1 MISKKVSGLIL
12 VISLDY
18 VDRRLPKESIN
29 RISINESNFL
39 GYITN
44 SVNNNDDEN
53 DNLNYGSYGKYKQFN
68 KYSYSNYI
76 DEDNIRLQKRSEI
89 NKTSYP
95 EDRKRLV
102 AFKIIFKKISTKFK
116 SLRARLDS

>member
-1 MISKKVSGLIL
+1 M
-12 VISLDY
+12 DY

-29 RISINESNFL
+29 RITINESNFL

-53 DNLNYGSYGKYKQFN
+53 ENLNYGSYGKYKQFN

-76 DEDNIRLQKRSEI
+76 SEDNIGLQKRSEK
-89 NKTSYP
+89 NQASYSQ
-95 EDRKRLV
+95 DRKGLV

-116 SLRARLDS
+116 ALQAWLDS